1 MSEVGYSVDFVAIRG
16 FQIERDER
24 STSGDFLLDASQR
37 AVLALADSA
46 SAAVSGAPG
55 SGKTTTVVELVAD
68 RILSREYA
76 PAEVLVLAPN
86 RRAAAR
92 LRDRL
97 ALRIGVPT
105 PGPLARTL
113 SSIAFQ
119 IVGARASL
127 EGHEPPRLLTG
138 AEQDTVLA
146 ELLAGHELDGT
157 GPDWP
162 DPLVADVRRLKGFRT
177 ELREL
182 MMRSVEAGLRPVHL
196 ERLGATHDRPEWAA
210 AARFIE
216 EYERVVDSFGAGY
229 LDSAELVAQA
239 TAELGRG
246 FGLDGVRLVIVD
258 DLQEQGAA
266 ALTLLGVLARRG
278 ISVIAFGD
286 PDVAATTF
294 RGSDPAALGSLGSTL
309 GVPVTSLSLQTVYR
323 HGPALRT
330 VVQQLTGRV
339 GAAGTVG
346 HRSAGAAA
354 TEGTDIDEAVIP
366 PVLRI
371 EATSTAAEHQAIAR
385 VLREHHLFGD
395 IPWQR
400 MAIIVRSGASI
411 PQLSRSLAL
420 AEVPTSTPAGG
431 RNIRSEFASGQLID
445 AVALVLGRAEPGI
458 ELLTRLITGPLCG
471 LDPVALR
478 RVRLALRHEEIAG
491 GGNRSGDDLLIDALA
506 RPGRFATIDSA
517 AARQVGRFA
526 TTLAEAATAG
536 AAGASVEELLWMLWE
551 RSGLASSWSA
561 QALGSGLAADEAN
574 RHLDSVMAL
583 FTAAKRFVERNPTE
597 PAGRFVDEV
606 LASEVPEDS
615 LTPQAASDAVF
626 IGTPSGVVGAE
637 FDVVVIASLQDG
649 AWPNPQVRGT
659 LLYPQQLN
667 HVVAGLPVAD
677 IDARAEVLSDEL
689 RMFALAVSRARH
701 QVVFSATVNDDEQP
715 SAFLR
720 FPAIRNGELRSAAD
734 QRHPLSLRGMVG
746 VLRRRLA
753 TTGDSGAA
761 AALARLAEEGIP
773 GADPTEWYGLL
784 DPSTTEPLVDLSDP
798 EARVSVS
805 PSKLETFEK
814 SPLAW
819 FIDTMAAAP
828 SGLAAGIGTVV
839 HAAMEHAGHIPAG
852 EITPADVTVEALWQQ
867 IDAHW
872 SELYFESPWLAE
884 RQRRATHKLVEGLS
898 QYLTDFLAAGSE
910 TISAEGTFAVELG
923 QVTLSGKID
932 RVERMPNGDV
942 VIVDLKTGKTAPTK
956 SQVALNPQLGGYQL
970 ALAANAIDG
979 TTADDSSGGAALLY
993 VSGGARGKSYKVL
1006 AQEAM
1011 TDDQRTEFADRVVQ
1025 AGHGMAAAEF
1035 LGVQD
1040 LDERDPK
1047 AGFMYRIHLVA
1058 AVSS

>member
-1 MSEVGYSVDFVAIRG
+1 MAIRG
-16 FQIERDER
+16 FQIERDA
-24 STSGDFLLDASQR
+24 STAHDIVRLDESQQ
-37 AVLALADSA
+37 AVLDLDTAA

-68 RILSREYA
+68 RILTWGYA

-86 RRAAAR
+86 RRASAR

-113 SSIAFQ
+113 SSVAFS
-119 IVGARASL
+119 IVGARAAL
-127 EGHEPPRLLTG
+127 EGYEPPRLLTG
-138 AEQDTVLA
+138 AEQDTVIA
-146 ELLAGHELDGT
+146 EMLAGHELDGT
-157 GPDWP
+157 GPVWP
-162 DPLVADVRRLKGFRT
+162 DPLVAEVRRLKGFRT

-182 MMRSVEAGLRPVHL
+182 MMRTVEAGLRPSHL
-196 ERLGATHDRPEWAA
+196 ERLGHQYNREEWVAA
-210 AARFIE
+210 AQFIE
-216 EYERVVDSFGAGY
+216 EYERVVDSFGVGY
-229 LDSAELVAQA
+229 LDSAELIAQA
-239 TAELGRG
+239 TAELRRG
-246 FGLDGVRLVIVD
+246 FGLEGVRLMVVD
-258 DLQEQGAA
+258 DLQEQGAS

-278 ISVIAFGD
+278 VSVIAFGD

-294 RGSDPAALGSLGSTL
+294 RGSDPAALGSLGTTL
-309 GVPVTSLSLQTVYR
+309 GVPVTPFTLSTVYR
-323 HGPALRT
+323 HGPGLRT
-330 VVQQLTGRV
+330 VVQQITTRV
-339 GAAGTVG
+339 GAAGTIS
-346 HRSAGAAA
+346 HRAAA
-354 TEGTDIDEAVIP
+354 AADTEGADVDEAVIP
-366 PVLRI
+366 PVLRV

-395 IPWQR
+395 IAWQR
-400 MAIIVRSGASI
+400 MAIIVRSGATI

-445 AVALVLGRAEPGI
+445 AVALALGRMEPEI

-517 AARQVGRFA
+517 AARSVGRFA
-526 TTLAEAATAG
+526 TTLAEATAAG
-536 AAGASVEELLWMLWE
+536 AAGASVEELLWMFWE
-551 RSGLASSWSA
+551 RSGLAASWSA

-583 FTAAKRFVERNPTE
+583 FTAAKRFVERNPAE
-597 PAGRFVDEV
+597 PAGRFIDEV

-626 IGTPSGVVGAE
+626 IGTPSGVVGSE
-637 FDVVVIASLQDG
+637 FDVVILAGLQDG

-659 LLYPQQLN
+659 LLYPQQLTQ
-667 HVVAGLPVAD
+667 VVAGLPVAD
-677 IDARAEVLSDEL
+677 LDARAEVLSDEL

-701 QVVFSATVNDDEQP
+701 QVVLSAVVNDDEQP

-720 FPAIRNGELRSAAD
+720 FPAIRGSEVRQAAGS
-734 QRHPLSLRGMVG
+734 RHPLSLRGMVG
-746 VLRRRLA
+746 VLRRRLV
-753 TTGDSGAA
+753 TTGDVGAA
-761 AALARLAEEGIP
+761 QALARLAAEGVP
-773 GADPTEWYGLL
+773 GADPADWYGLL

-798 EARVSVS
+798 DARVSVS

-839 HAAMEHAGHIPAG
+839 HAAMEHAGHIPPG
-852 EITPADVTVEALWQQ
+852 ELTPADVSVEALWEQ

-884 RQRRATHKLVEGLS
+884 RQRRTTHKLVEGLS
-898 QYLTDFLAAGSE
+898 QYLTDVLAAGS
-910 TISAEGTFAVELG
+910 TTVSAEGTFAVELG

-942 VIVDLKTGKTAPTK
+942 MIVDLKTGKNAPTK
-956 SQVALNPQLGGYQL
+956 SQVADNPQLGGYQL
-970 ALAANAIDG
+970 ALAADAIEG
-979 TTADDSSGGAALLY
+979 TSSEDASGGAALLY
-993 VSGGARGKSYKVL
+993 VSGGTRGKSYKVL
-1006 AQEAM
+1006 AQQPM
-1011 TDDQRTEFADRVVQ
+1011 TDEQRAAFAERVVS
-1025 AGHGMAAAEF
+1025 AGQGMAAAEF
-1035 LGVQD
+1035 VGVQD

-1058 AVSS
+1058 AVSA

>member
-1 MSEVGYSVDFVAIRG
+1 MSGVGYSVVFVAIRG
-16 FQIERDER
+16 FQIERAER
-24 STSGDFLLDASQR
+24 SESADLSLDATQR
-37 AVLALADSA
+37 AILALGDATC
-46 SAAVSGAPG
+46 AAVSGAPG
-55 SGKTTTVVELVAD
+55 SGKTTVVVELVAD
-68 RILSREYA
+68 RILNRNYA

-113 SSIAFQ
+113 NSIAFQ
-119 IVGARASL
+119 IVGARAAL
-127 EGHEPPRLLTG
+127 EGSEPPRLLTG
-138 AEQDTVLA
+138 AEQDTVIA
-146 ELLAGHELDGT
+146 ELLAGHELDAT
-157 GPDWP
+157 GPLWP
-162 DPLVADVRRLKGFRT
+162 DPLVAEVRRLKGFRT

-182 MMRSVEAGLRPVHL
+182 MMRSVEGGLRPRDLDV
-196 ERLGATHDRPEWAA
+196 LGAKHDRPEWSA
-210 AARFIE
+210 AARFID
-216 EYERVVDSFGAGY
+216 EYERVVDSFGTGY
-229 LDSAELVAQA
+229 LDSSELVAQA
-239 TAELGRG
+239 TAELDGG
-246 FGLDGVRLVIVD
+246 FGLDGVRLVVVD
-258 DLQEQGAA
+258 DLQEQGSA
-266 ALTLLGVLARRG
+266 ALAFLGVLARRG
-278 ISVIAFGD
+278 VSIIAFGD

-294 RGSDPAALGSLGSTL
+294 RGSDPAALGSLGRTL
-309 GVPVTSLSLQTVYR
+309 GVPVAPLRLGTVYR
-323 HGPALRT
+323 HGGALRT
-330 VVQQLTGRV
+330 VVQQITGRV

-346 HRSAGAAA
+346 HRAASAAV
-354 TEGTDIDEAVIP
+354 TEGSDVDEAVIT

-371 EATSTAAEHQAIAR
+371 EATSPATEHQAIAR

-395 IPWQR
+395 IPWKR

-411 PQLSRSLAL
+411 AQLSRSLAL
-420 AEVPTSTPAGG
+420 AEVPTTTPAGG

-445 AVALVLGRAEPGI
+445 AVALAVGRMEPAI

-491 GGNRSGDDLLIDALA
+491 GGNRSGDELLLDALA
-506 RPGRFATIDSA
+506 EPGRFATIDSA

-526 TTLAEAATAG
+526 TTLAEATAAG
-536 AAGASVEELLWMLWE
+536 AAGASVEELLWMFWE
-551 RSGLASSWSA
+551 RSGLASGWSA
-561 QALGSGLAADEAN
+561 QALGSGFAADEAN

-597 PAGRFVDEV
+597 PAGRFIDEV

-626 IGTPSGVVGAE
+626 VGTPSGVVGAE
-637 FDVVVIASLQDG
+637 FDIVVLAGLQDG

-659 LLYPQQLN
+659 LLYPQQLSQ
-667 HVVAGLPVAD
+667 VVAGLPVAD
-677 IDARAEVLSDEL
+677 LDARAEVLSDEL

-715 SAFLR
+715 SPFLR
-720 FPAIRNGELRSAAD
+720 FPAIRNAELRNAAD

-746 VLRRRLA
+746 VLRRRLV
-753 TTGDSGAA
+753 TTGDPGAA
-761 AALARLAEEGIP
+761 AALARLAAEGVP
-773 GADPTEWYGLL
+773 GADPTQWYGLL

-798 EARVSVS
+798 DARVSVS

-839 HAAMEHAGHIPAG
+839 HAAMEHAGHIPTA
-852 EITPADVTVEALWQQ
+852 ELTPADVTVDALWEQ

-898 QYLTDFLAAGSE
+898 QYLTDFIAAGSE
-910 TISAEGTFAVELG
+910 TVSAEGTFAVELG

-956 SQVALNPQLGGYQL
+956 AQVALNPQLGGYQL

-979 TTADDSSGGAALLY
+979 TTAEDSSGGAALLY
-993 VSGGARGKSYKVL
+993 VSGGARGKNYKVL
-1006 AQEAM
+1006 SQEAM
-1011 TDDQRTEFADRVVQ
+1011 TDEQRREFAERVVE
-1025 AGHGMAAAEF
+1025 AGRGMAAAEF
-1035 LGVQD
+1035 LGVHD

-1058 AVSS
+1058 AVSA